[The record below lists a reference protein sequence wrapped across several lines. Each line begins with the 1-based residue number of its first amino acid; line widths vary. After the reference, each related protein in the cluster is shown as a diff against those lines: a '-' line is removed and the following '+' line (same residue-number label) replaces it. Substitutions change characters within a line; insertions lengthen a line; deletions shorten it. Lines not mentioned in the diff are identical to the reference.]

1 MPEIVPAMDSPC
13 LSINSKNLNCHKPVY
28 FIITN
33 YSKFRHKKQT
43 LLLKIFKKIENLQTK
58 ELVSFM

>member
-1 MPEIVPAMDSPC
+1 MDSPC

-43 LLLKIFKKIENLQTK
+43 LLLKIFKKKENLQTK